1 MRKLDIYIGK
11 QVLLSILI
19 VLLIVI
25 GLDFMFRVLEEMP
38 EVNERYTVTRMLIYS
53 SYQVPAAVYEYLPLS
68 CLIGC
73 LVGLGGLASGSE
85 LTVMRAAGV
94 SVARLVTTVL
104 KPVIALSLLAM
115 LLGEYVAPYAG
126 TVAESRRA
134 ELLSRG
140 TVSGKTGIW
149 HREKDEYVHINVVTP
164 TGEIRGITRFVLNP
178 DSSLA
183 LTSIAQSGVHQGD
196 HWQLSNVVET
206 RFHGDSTEISEHA
219 TQSWDLKLTP
229 QRLKV
234 LLVKPKEMSTSELY
248 RYSQYLAEQELDND
262 RFMQTFWRKMLQPL
276 AIIGLV
282 LVAVSFIF
290 GSLRSVST
298 GQRIVAGVVVG
309 MIFKIS
315 QDILAPFSSIVHIEP
330 IWAAL
335 IPIGICMLL
344 GTWMLRRVG

>member
-1 MRKLDIYIGK
+1 MTKLDLYIGK

-25 GLDFMFRVLEEMP
+25 GLDFLFRVLEEMP
-38 EVNERYTVTRMLIYS
+38 ELNERYTITRMLIYS
-53 SYQVPAAVYEYLPLS
+53 AYQVPAAVYEYLPLS

-85 LTVMRAAGV
+85 LTVMRAAGI
-94 SVARLVTTVL
+94 SVARLVGMVL
-104 KPVIALSLLAM
+104 KPVIVLSLLAM
-115 LLGEYVAPYAG
+115 LLGEYIAPYAG
-126 TVAESRRA
+126 TVSESTRA

-149 HREKDEYVHINVVTP
+149 HRENNEYVHINVVTP
-164 TGEIRGITRFVLNP
+164 AGEIWGVTRFVMNP
-178 DSSLA
+178 DNSLA
-183 LTSIAQSGVHQGD
+183 ATGFAQAGSFKGD
-196 HWQLSNVVET
+196 RWQLRDVVET
-206 RFHGDSTEISEHA
+206 RFYGDRTERLELA
-219 TQSWDLKLTP
+219 TQDWDMKLTP

-262 RFMQTFWRKMLQPL
+262 RFMQSFWRKMLQPL

-315 QDILAPFSSIVHIEP
+315 QDILAPFSSLVHIEP

-344 GTWMLRRVG
+344 GAWMLRRVG